1 MTCKNTTTS
10 TYSEKDAFTRLALAR
25 ATGDTKTFT
34 SIRDEI
40 MMANGGLVRVLA
52 QRACR
57 YYAYLGLSTTCHDYK
72 KEASFSEED
81 FVQHGYIL
89 LHKAIIS
96 YNLAAGAKFS
106 TYATTVV
113 GRGLNQ
119 VFNSRALRQYAP
131 RGFVSLDADVDDEKG
146 RASLRDML
154 PDENAHRAFEEFSL
168 EDIGRMLS
176 KALST
181 LSKRERD
188 IVRMSQG
195 FGCEKRKLVDIAKLL
210 GVTPQR
216 VTQILKEALRKLRM
230 HPALME
236 LRRAG

>member
-1 MTCKNTTTS
+1 MTCKNTSTS
-10 TYSEKDAFTRLALAR
+10 TYNEKDAFTRLALAR
-25 ATGDTKTFT
+25 ATGDNKTFT

-40 MMANGGLVRVLA
+40 MLANGGLVRVLA

-57 YYAYLGLSTTCHDYK
+57 YYAHLGLSTTCYDYT
-72 KEASFSEED
+72 KEAAFSVED
-81 FVQHGYIL
+81 FVQYGYIL
-89 LHKAIIS
+89 LHKAIINYS
-96 YNLAAGAKFS
+96 LAAGAKFS

-119 VFNSRALRQYAP
+119 VFNSRALRQYVP
-131 RGFVSLDADVDDEKG
+131 HGFVSLDADVDDEKG
-146 RASLRDML
+146 QASLRNML
-154 PDENAHRAFEEFSL
+154 PDENALRAFEEFAL
-168 EDIGRMLS
+168 KDIGRILS

-195 FGCEKRKLVDIAKLL
+195 FGCEKRKLVDIAKML
-210 GVTPQR
+210 GITPQR
-216 VTQILKEALRKLRM
+216 VTQILKEAFRKLRM